1 MALGDYPNDLGR
13 RVVDLADEVR
23 NELGRA
29 LGLFAPMH
37 SPHEGKAVIEEEY
50 DELWDHVKANTGGSA
65 AARAEAIQLAAMA
78 LRYAL
83 DCCDLA

>member
-1 MALGDYPNDLGR
+1 MALGDYPIDLGN
-13 RVVDLADEVR
+13 RVVNLADEARV
-23 NELGRA
+23 ELGRA

-37 SPHEGKAVIEEEY
+37 SPHEGKAVIEEEL
-50 DELWDHVKANTGGSA
+50 DELWQHVKANTGGGA
-65 AARAEAIQLAAMA
+65 EARAEAIQLAAMA